1 MYRAN
6 QATTDQR
13 IERSTT
19 QMNEHFEKEHSKG
32 ISLDAETVLRFGNYL
47 LAAVA
52 LALVSQLLAAAPAFA
67 QDVPD
72 TCSAGG
78 AGSGAQAVLDAI
90 NRVVVFGALAVG
102 GLGAVGFLAAGA
114 AKMIGSV
121 SESMQYIGNKGVG
134 GVLIGIAVGL
144 GGTIIVRVMQ
154 WIVCN
159 AG

>member
-1 MYRAN
+1 M
-6 QATTDQR
+6 
-13 IERSTT
+13 
-19 QMNEHFEKEHSKG
+19 MNRYFENTIFEG
-32 ISLDAETVLRFGNYL
+32 AALDGRCAAALRVASYL
-47 LAAVA
+47 MAAVA
-52 LALVSQLLAAAPAFA
+52 LALASHLLMAAPAFA

-121 SESMQYIGNKGVG
+121 SETMQYIGNKGVT
-134 GVLIGIAVGL
+134 GVVVGIVVGL
-144 GGTIIVRVMQ
+144 GGTILVRLLQ